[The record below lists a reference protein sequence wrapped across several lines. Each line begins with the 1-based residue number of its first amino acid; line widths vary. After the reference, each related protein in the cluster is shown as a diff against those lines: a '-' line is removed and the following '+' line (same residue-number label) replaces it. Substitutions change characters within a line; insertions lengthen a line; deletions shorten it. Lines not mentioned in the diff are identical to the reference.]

1 MQTITI
7 NVEDSVLDKVMYL
20 LQNLSNIEIVENKKS
35 NTQIKLDAVKGILS
49 VCPLIF
55 SVIVINCQLSS
66 ISTEV

>member
-35 NTQIKLDAVKGILS
+35 NTQIKLDAVKGILNNRIS
-49 VCPLIF
+49 DPLEYQNRLRGF
-55 SVIVINCQLSS
+55 KYL
-66 ISTEV
+66 